1 MITPKGATVVLLVA
15 GLVAVPPLA
24 RSDEPTESG
33 HQPMSGSVASQ
44 AGDSRPA
51 SVGEAY
57 AASHPA
63 LRSELLAMAKKDQA
77 VRGRINS
84 EGETPELLEEESR
97 IDWRNTARMKL
108 IVDEFGWPTRSMVGK
123 DGAKAAWL
131 MAIHADH
138 DTKFQ
143 RKCLDLMKAAL
154 KRDEV
159 STIYVAYL
167 TDRVRT
173 REGRPQV
180 YGTQYGVIDG
190 VRQYFPIEDLKHVEK
205 RRAEVGLPPLGEYR
219 ELPKSLAITLGKPR
233 PTPAQQGGQSEREA
247 MYYRYL
253 EFPSYVKGGSI
264 EPHWMAD
271 GSSFWYAEG
280 APGNTVIYKV
290 NPKVNAKTP
299 LFDTALVRQELTT
312 VLGHEPPYKG
322 LPFEAFTFADDD
334 EKAIKF
340 TLENKDF
347 MLQLDSYVITQTPAL
362 SQEEKKRLVPQAGDV
377 PSPDKHWLAS
387 IKDHNIWLR
396 SSRDDRS
403 VALTNDGIEDYGWLV
418 PSWGDRN
425 WWSPNSLKLAAKKVD
440 SRKVVKMPIVHWL
453 QPTEEVTWDYYP
465 IAGGTV
471 AQIELLV
478 VDVLSKKQV
487 PVGAGP
493 WPNEEIYILGWPADS
508 SELWFV
514 RSDREYK
521 KFELVAAN
529 PTTGV
534 TRVLLSE
541 TRETFVNGWD
551 FSRTSLMTFLEHGK
565 KFIWMSER
573 DGWNHLY
580 LFDINGK
587 LIRQLT
593 EGNFPVVEI
602 ISVDESVGWIYFTAH
617 DDRNRPYDTH
627 LYRVSLEGNGFERLT
642 EAPGQHVIQMA
653 PSKKFFLDTHS
664 SPDRPPIVELRRA
677 DGTLLQILSRAN
689 IESLEELRWKPPEE
703 FVVKAADKKTALY
716 GVLYKPFDF
725 DPDKKYPIIQV
736 VYGGA
741 RIAQAVRRTFIPRLH
756 DRWAYELAQL
766 GFITFFVDPRGT
778 AHRGKDFQD
787 VFYGNIGSPE
797 KTADYVATLEQL
809 AAKRP
814 YMDLGRVGIMG
825 HSTGGY
831 YALRAMLLAGD
842 IYDVGVASAAPA
854 DGSVSP
860 WEYYM
865 GLPQN
870 NKVGYELASN
880 LPLANNLDGRLLLI
894 VGTNDVLFSRT
905 MKMVDALIRANK
917 HFDFVLLPEKGHSL
931 PRISPYWREAIR
943 RYFQEH
949 LKP

>member
-1 MITPKGATVVLLVA
+1 MTRGAIVCAVI
-15 GLVAVPPLA
+15 GLVLI
-24 RSDEPTESG
+24 T
-33 HQPMSGSVASQ
+33 QPVNAQ
-44 AGDSRPA
+44 P
-51 SVGEAY
+51 
-57 AASHPA
+57 
-63 LRSELLAMAKKDQA
+63 KDQSA
-77 VRGRINS
+77 
-84 EGETPELLEEESR
+84 
-97 IDWRNTARMKL
+97 
-108 IVDEFGWPTRSMVGK
+108 
-123 DGAKAAWL
+123 
-131 MAIHADH
+131 
-138 DTKFQ
+138 
-143 RKCLDLMKAAL
+143 
-154 KRDEV
+154 
-159 STIYVAYL
+159 
-167 TDRVRT
+167 
-173 REGRPQV
+173 
-180 YGTQYGVIDG
+180 
-190 VRQYFPIEDLKHVEK
+190 
-205 RRAEVGLPPLGEYR
+205 
-219 ELPKSLAITLGKPR
+219 
-233 PTPAQQGGQSEREA
+233 REA
-247 MYYRYL
+247 MYRRYL
-253 EFPSYVKGGSI
+253 EFPKYVKGGSI
-264 EPHWMAD
+264 EPRWMAD

-280 APGNTVIYKV
+280 APENTIMYKV
-290 NPKVNAKTP
+290 DPKANTKTP
-299 LFDTALVRQELTT
+299 LFDTARLREALSDL
-312 VLGHEPPYKG
+312 LGFEPPHRG
-322 LPFEAFTFADDD
+322 LPFDTFTFLDNGDQTVR
-334 EKAIKF
+334 F
-340 TLENKDF
+340 TVEGKQFVLR
-347 MLQLDSYVITQTPAL
+347 LGAYTISRAPAL
-362 SQEEKKRLVPQAGDV
+362 SEEEKKRLDPPAGAV
-377 PSPDKHWLAS
+377 PSPDRRWLVG

-396 SSRDDRS
+396 SNFGDPSAPLTTDGIKDHGWS
-403 VALTNDGIEDYGWLV
+403 VAG
-418 PSWGDRN
+418 WGDQG
-425 WWSPNSLKLAAKKVD
+425 WWSPNSLMLAAKKVD

-453 QPTEEVTWDYYP
+453 KQTEEVTWEYYP

-471 AQIELLV
+471 AQIELFVL
-478 VDVLSKKQV
+478 DVLSKKQV

-493 WPNEEIYILGWPADS
+493 WPNEEIYILGWPPDS
-508 SELWFV
+508 SELLFV

-534 TRVLLSE
+534 TRVVLSE

-573 DGWNHLY
+573 NGWNHLY
-580 LFDINGK
+580 LFDINGN

-677 DGTLLQILSRAN
+677 DGTLLQTLSRAN
-689 IESLEELRWKPPEE
+689 IKGLEELRWKPPEE
-703 FVVKAADKKTALY
+703 FVVKAADRKTALY

-725 DPDKKYPIIQV
+725 DPDKRYPIIQV

-741 RIAQAVRRTFIPRLH
+741 RIAQAVRRGFIPVLH
-756 DRWAYELAQL
+756 DRWAHELAQL

-787 VFYGNIGSPE
+787 VFYGNIGSLE
-797 KTADYVATLEQL
+797 KTADYVTALKQL
-809 AAKRP
+809 AKNRP
-814 YMDLGRVGIMG
+814 YMDLSRVGIMG
-825 HSTGGY
+825 HSSGGY
-831 YALRAMLLAGD
+831 NTLRAMLLASD
-842 IYDVGVASAAPA
+842 VYDVGVASTAPA
-854 DGSVSP
+854 DGSVIP

-880 LPLANNLDGRLLLI
+880 LPLASNLDGRLLLI

-917 HFDFVLLPEKGHSL
+917 HFDLVLLPEKGHSL

-943 RYFQEH
+943 RYFQEQ

>member
-1 MITPKGATVVLLVA
+1 MFGTRRETSFILFVSLVVIA
-15 GLVAVPPLA
+15 SSNRAQETEQ
-24 RSDEPTESG
+24 SD
-33 HQPMSGSVASQ
+33 
-44 AGDSRPA
+44 
-51 SVGEAY
+51 
-57 AASHPA
+57 
-63 LRSELLAMAKKDQA
+63 
-77 VRGRINS
+77 
-84 EGETPELLEEESR
+84 
-97 IDWRNTARMKL
+97 
-108 IVDEFGWPTRSMVGK
+108 
-123 DGAKAAWL
+123 
-131 MAIHADH
+131 
-138 DTKFQ
+138 
-143 RKCLDLMKAAL
+143 
-154 KRDEV
+154 
-159 STIYVAYL
+159 
-167 TDRVRT
+167 
-173 REGRPQV
+173 
-180 YGTQYGVIDG
+180 
-190 VRQYFPIEDLKHVEK
+190 
-205 RRAEVGLPPLGEYR
+205 
-219 ELPKSLAITLGKPR
+219 
-233 PTPAQQGGQSEREA
+233 REA

-253 EFPSYVKGGSI
+253 EFASYVKGGVV

-280 APGNTVIYKV
+280 APENTVIWKV
-290 NPKVNAKTP
+290 DPNANTQTA
-299 LFDTALVRQELTT
+299 LFDAARLRQ
-312 VLGHEPPYKG
+312 VLSVLLGREPPYKG
-322 LPFEAFTFADDD
+322 VPFEEFSFVNESEAAV
-334 EKAIKF
+334 KF
-340 TLENKDF
+340 TVGNEDF
-347 MLQLDSYVITQTPAL
+347 ILRLGTYAISRAPAL
-362 SQEEKKRLVPQAGDV
+362 SEEEKKRLVPQAGQV
-377 PSPDKHWLAS
+377 PSPDRRWLAG

-396 SSRDDRS
+396 SNYGDPG
-403 VALTNDGIEDYGWLV
+403 VPLTTDGIKDYGWSV
-418 PSWGDRN
+418 AGWGDQG
-425 WWSPNSLKLAAKKVD
+425 WWSPDSLKLAVKKVD
-440 SRKVVKMPIVHWL
+440 ARKVVKMPIVHWL
-453 QPTEEVTWDYYP
+453 KPIEAVTWDYYP
-465 IAGGTV
+465 PAGGAV
-471 AQIELLV
+471 AQIELFV
-478 VDVLSKKQV
+478 MDVPSKQQV
-487 PVGAGP
+487 RVGAGP

-529 PTTGV
+529 PTTGAA
-534 TRVLLSE
+534 RVVISE

-573 DGWNHLY
+573 NGWNHLY
-580 LFDINGK
+580 LFDINGN

-677 DGTLLQILSRAN
+677 DGTLLQTLSWAN
-689 IESLEELRWKPPEE
+689 IKGLEELRWKPPEE
-703 FVVKAADKKTALY
+703 FVVKAADGKTALY

-725 DPDKKYPIIQV
+725 DPDKRYPIIQL

-741 RIAQAVRRTFIPRLH
+741 RIAQAVRRGFIPVLH
-756 DRWAYELAQL
+756 DRWAHELAQL

-778 AHRGKDFQD
+778 AHRGKAFQD
-787 VFYGNIGSPE
+787 VFYANIGSPE
-797 KTADYVATLEQL
+797 KTADYVAALEQL

-917 HFDFVLLPEKGHSL
+917 HFDLVLLPEKGHSL
-931 PRISPYWREAIR
+931 RLSPYWREAIR